1 MNEVILLFICSQGV
15 VQVEKLKTPE
25 DFIPPVLERVK
36 KDYLCRVYRLKDWED
51 PKDFLDQV
59 ARRTGKLLKGG
70 EPDNNAVARMVLND
84 WQRGKLPFF
93 VAPVNPDAPK
103 IEEKP
108 EEEAPT
114 AVTEE
119 STDKTDKKK
128 FEPRLAQDFSK
139 IRVDLKYEGDDIQPL
154 EPQPEFT
161 EDPSDNEE
169 DGEEGEADS
178 STVADGSVLE
188 TKSADVSKE
197 NDEEIEDDDSD
208 DYDEIDDDDE
218 EDSDE
223 DATAKKRDKTL
234 RLKTRTITKSG
245 AFTVKPNS
253 KSSKKKNEDDELKE
267 NPRWKLTSRERR
279 KIDRDQK
286 KKKVGTHFYEVVNV
300 KNKSKKKGFL
310 EMAKAFR
317 GHCKK

>member
-1 MNEVILLFICSQGV
+1 M
-15 VQVEKLKTPE
+15 EKLKTPE

-36 KDYLCRVYRLKDWED
+36 KEYLRRVYRLNDWKDAT
-51 PKDFLDQV
+51 DFLDQM
-59 ARRTGKLLKGG
+59 ARRTGRLLKGG

-93 VAPVNPDAPK
+93 VAPVNPDLTK
-103 IEEKP
+103 VQEKP
-108 EEEAPT
+108 AEEAEPIV
-114 AVTEE
+114 ADESEETE
-119 STDKTDKKK
+119 KTKKK

-139 IRVDLKYEGDDIQPL
+139 IRVDLKYEGDDVRPL
-154 EPQPEFT
+154 EEQPDLA
-161 EDPSDNEE
+161 EDHSGD
-169 DGEEGEADS
+169 EG
-178 STVADGSVLE
+178 
-188 TKSADVSKE
+188 
-197 NDEEIEDDDSD
+197 
-208 DYDEIDDDDE
+208 DDDE
-218 EDSDE
+218 EEEDKPVDTNATEDQKSADASKLDDSEWLDDEENDDEDVDEMDEENSDE
-223 DATAKKRDKTL
+223 DGDSKTKK
-234 RLKTRTITKSG
+234 LKLKSRTITKSG
-245 AFTVKPNS
+245 AFSVSSTS
-253 KSSKKKNEDDELKE
+253 KSAKKGNEDDRPE

>member
-1 MNEVILLFICSQGV
+1 M
-15 VQVEKLKTPE
+15 EKLKTPE

-36 KDYLCRVYRLKDWED
+36 KEYLCRVYRLKDWKD
-51 PKDFLDQV
+51 HLDFLDQV

-70 EPDNNAVARMVLND
+70 EPDNNAVARMILND

-93 VAPVNPDAPK
+93 VAPVNPDGPK
-103 IEEKP
+103 EVEEKP
-108 EEEAPT
+108 EGEPAAT
-114 AVTEE
+114 VE
-119 STDKTDKKK
+119 SGEKDKKK

-139 IRVDLKYEGDDIQPL
+139 IRVDLKYEGDDVRPL
-154 EPQPEFT
+154 EEQPELALDVSGDEG
-161 EDPSDNEE
+161 EDDE
-169 DGEEGEADS
+169 EEGDNA
-178 STVADGSVLE
+178 VADKTTE
-188 TKSADVSKE
+188 EPKSADVSKTDDGE
-197 NDEEIEDDDSD
+197 WVDDEEEDEDN
-208 DYDEIDDDDE
+208 EEMDE
-218 EDSDE
+218 EDSDG
-223 DATAKKRDKTL
+223 DGAAKKDKTL
-234 RLKTRTITKSG
+234 KLKSRTITKSG
-245 AFTVKPNS
+245 AFSITPTS
-253 KSSKKKNEDDELKE
+253 RSKKGGDDDRPE